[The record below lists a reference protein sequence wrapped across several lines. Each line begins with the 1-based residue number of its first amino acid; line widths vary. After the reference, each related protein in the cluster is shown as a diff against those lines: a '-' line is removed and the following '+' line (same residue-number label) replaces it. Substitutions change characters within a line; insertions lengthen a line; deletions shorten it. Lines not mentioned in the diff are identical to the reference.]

1 MKKHYPSEKELANLR
16 PFNKM
21 SDAERKRMNS
31 NGGKKGTAKQ
41 KEMRKCAE
49 ILQILMKNG
58 FKDKNGNQKDGRELL
73 MLSLVNQAIKNGK
86 IDATKLILML
96 LGEMPTPEVAIH
108 SAEKDEGILEGLLQA
123 NLDIQ
128 KKVIKG
134 KENGSTRTESTNA
147 DCELA

>member
-31 NGGKKGTAKQ
+31 NGGKKGAAKQ

-86 IDATKLILML
+86 IDATKLILLL
-96 LGEMPTPEVAIH
+96 LGEMPKPEVSIVNG
-108 SAEKDEGILEGLLQA
+108 EKDNGILDGLLKA
-123 NLDIQ
+123 NLEIQ
-128 KKVIKG
+128 KKVLG
-134 KENGSTRTESTNA
+134 EKENGQTGTESA
-147 DCELA
+147 DANS